1 MNIKLKSGE
10 YYSLHKIFSGIND
23 KIVIPDLQRDYCWGN
38 PDKNLVSKFL
48 DTMFVLDKEQKWPMG
63 LIYGYTDSLY
73 SEHIQLCDGQQRLT
87 TLFLVVGIINRLLPG
102 NKYKHLLIS
111 DFEYEQ
117 DDQDPY
123 LQYAIRESSLY
134 FLSDL
139 TCHYFLNEEEIESVD
154 KIPEQPWY
162 LGIYRKDP
170 TVKSILNAVK
180 LIEERLSGRNDL
192 EELGRFVTN
201 NMEFMFYDMENRANG
216 EETFVVINTSGEPLT
231 ANQNL
236 KPKIIKEYQETYP
249 KIANK
254 WEQMETWFW
263 QNRNRDEKI
272 PHTSDEGMAEFMRC
286 VMMLKHYQLTGKVE
300 FVEEGKEFPYKDIDF
315 AELRRYFI
323 AYKLMYTTNYQERY
337 DKQPK
342 YTYSQEALFAILPT
356 LQYCYKYIGCAKQID
371 VKRLY
376 HLFSNLSRYVDLSR
390 PAGPIS
396 TALAL
401 VNSMN
406 DKDVVSLKDNPSL
419 REEER
424 RKLEL
429 LADANSNREDIEL
442 LFAQA
447 ENNNIFNGQIIILL
461 QWANNNMDS
470 VRHYLNRVEELWHD
484 NCDGNIDT
492 LRRALLTRGLKD
504 YPLDVP
510 NRSHLTLG
518 SEWKQWYK
526 IFENNVDKI
535 KDFLDEQLSLQDI
548 IDNYSDSSSPYYAI
562 VKDAKI
568 LQMSQRKNLRLVGN
582 NIVIVMEKERSNA
595 NYLIIHRGQVFE
607 KEMLDLNKWNGL
619 WAWND
624 GKMSVL
630 YSGCNVYNI
639 VLDMNVLDNGYLI
652 IAWIDRMPAKQSVKT
667 ETLEKLGFS
676 FIDGK
681 WSYPIIENPLEAK
694 NRFKD
699 ITESIVSYT

>member
-23 KIVIPDLQRDYCWGN
+23 KVLIPDLQRDYCWGN

-117 DDQDPY
+117 DDQEPY

-139 TCHYFLNEEEIESVD
+139 TCHYFLNAEEIESVD

-286 VMMLKHYQLTGKVE
+286 VMILKHYQLTGKVE
-300 FVEEGKEFPYKDIDF
+300 FAEEGKEFPYKDIDF
-315 AELRRYFI
+315 GELRRYFI
-323 AYKLMYTTNYQERY
+323 AYKLMYTTNYEERY

-342 YTYSQEALFAILPT
+342 YTYSQEALFVILPT
-356 LQYCYKYIGCAKQID
+356 LQYCYRFIGDAKQID
-371 VKRLY
+371 AKRLY
-376 HLFSNLSRYVDLSR
+376 HLFCNLSRYVDLSR
-390 PAGPIS
+390 PAGPIG
-396 TALAL
+396 TALTL

-406 DKDVVSLKDNPSL
+406 DKDVVCLKENQTL

-424 RKLEL
+424 RKLGL
-429 LADANSNREDIEL
+429 LADANNREDMEL

-447 ENNNIFNGQIIILL
+447 ENNNIFNGQIRILL
-461 QWANNNMDS
+461 QWSNNNMDS
-470 VRHYLNRVEELWHD
+470 TRYYLNRVEKLWQG
-484 NCDGNIDT
+484 NCEGNIDI

-568 LQMSQRKNLRLVGN
+568 LQMSQKKNLRLVGN

-681 WSYPIIENPLEAK
+681 WSYPIIENPLKAK